1 MESMKRYDKEFKKEV
16 IRKYMGGASMAG
28 LSRET
33 GVTEQ
38 TLHKWKNELVRTD
51 EGEADK
57 EKLELRRQVRELR
70 MENEILKKAAIIFG
84 RGG

>member
-16 IRKYMGGASMAG
+16 IRKYMAGESIAG
-28 LSRET
+28 LARET
-33 GVTEQ
+33 GVGEQ
-38 TLHKWKNELVRTD
+38 TLHKWKNELVSEG

-57 EKLELRRQVRELR
+57 DLLKLRRENRELR
-70 MENEILKKAAIIFG
+70 MEVEILKKAAIIFG